1 MSENYKELCDKIKEL
16 EKDFSAISD
25 YVENKTSKNDKK
37 VKTQRIVIICITV
50 LLICS
55 LLLNAFTIHEMRSY
69 EKVEEEVT
77 ETYDIDQNANDDGSI
92 INGNQYNSSTHNESS
107 D

>member
-1 MSENYKELCDKIKEL
+1 
-16 EKDFSAISD
+16 
-25 YVENKTSKNDKK
+25 
-37 VKTQRIVIICITV
+37 
-50 LLICS
+50 
-55 LLLNAFTIHEMRSY
+55 MRSY